1 MPEYRVCEVWR
12 TVKENRVSL
21 DYNLKCIPN
30 LVLCTLNC
38 FSCSLNID
46 NSLSFYKAFHNK
58 RFEKLNSHFLRK
70 TALVH
75 LKFRA
80 YNDNRT
86 TRIVNTLTEKVLR
99 KRPCL
104 PLSISESDL
113 SGRLLGPV
121 TGLPL
126 LPLSMRAS
134 TDSCSILFSFLMMIS
149 GALSSRSFLNGC
161 FC

>member
-1 MPEYRVCEVWR
+1 MDSHLVAVKVGVVRCTSKRVKLKCSALNKYRLKCLNTESVKCRR
-12 TVKENRVSL
+12 TVEKNRVTL
-21 DYNLKCIPN
+21 DYNFKCIPN

-86 TRIVNTLTEKVLR
+86 TRIVNTLTEKVLT
-99 KRPCL
+99 
-104 PLSISESDL
+104 ETA
-113 SGRLLGPV
+113 LLTFKHIGK
-121 TGLPL
+121 
-126 LPLSMRAS
+126 
-134 TDSCSILFSFLMMIS
+134 
-149 GALSSRSFLNGC
+149 
-161 FC
+161 